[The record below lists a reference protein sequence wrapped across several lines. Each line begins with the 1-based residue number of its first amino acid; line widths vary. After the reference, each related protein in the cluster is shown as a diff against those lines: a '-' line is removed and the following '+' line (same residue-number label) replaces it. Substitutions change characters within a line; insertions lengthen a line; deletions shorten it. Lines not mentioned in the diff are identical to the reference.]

1 MSDDT
6 SAEREILQ
14 ESDEERRP
22 TLPRGAA
29 LSVLVFRTL
38 EEEDEA

>member
-6 SAEREILQ
+6 SAECEIPQ
-14 ESDEERRP
+14 ESDEEPRP
-22 TLPRGAA
+22 ALPRGAA

-38 EEEDEA
+38 EEDDEA